1 MHRRRK
7 VCNFAGMH
15 KTELDVWQRQQ
26 NKGVKGW
33 ESKEWWC
40 QVHYANYQ
48 SETSHITNIHESS
61 TKSQLRFLQRWKQSY
76 SRLERQTRRWN
87 HQGDV
92 RREQT
97 KSDMHA
103 VHSGSPHDDRTF
115 AWWAI
120 NILVHMQEVETF
132 MGINTPWTILILW
145 DNLWPSFWDKFIRSI
160 LLNLAAAYQMLH
172 HKLHVTLSVVRI
184 PSSLQWHFWFQ
195 KWPWYQCRKR
205 SNTWNYLNGHV
216 HVRIL

>member
-1 MHRRRK
+1 MCGRDSRTKEWK
-7 VCNFAGMH
+7 VEKAKSDGARCTMQTTSQKQATSLIYM
-15 KTELDVWQRQQ
+15 RAQQ
-26 NKGVKGW
+26 NRNWDSCRDENKATAD
-33 ESKEWWC
+33 C
-40 QVHYANYQ
+40 
-48 SETSHITNIHESS
+48 
-61 TKSQLRFLQRWKQSY
+61 
-76 SRLERQTRRWN
+76 ERQTHRWN

-145 DNLWPSFWDKFIRSI
+145 DNLWPSFWGKFIRSI